1 MSSNLYVSINIR
13 EHISGFDK
21 LKFGYN
27 EKIPSAPKTTLY
39 NVSGLSC
46 VQLSLRK
53 CHEIRQSLHVKD
65 NLKLLLMV
73 NNWSSSKSQN
83 LSHISVISPLTCAN
97 LNLAIQMLFSL
108 PLSSYLWYSKLSYA
122 NVVYLPSYLWQ
133 FIPSHTN
140 VVYLYLPLTCGTL
153 ILAIQMWYIFPFTCG
168 NLTLAIHMLY
178 IPLLPVAL

>member
-1 MSSNLYVSINIR
+1 M
-13 EHISGFDK
+13 
-21 LKFGYN
+21 YN
-27 EKIPSAPKTTLY
+27 FPLGGHV
-39 NVSGLSC
+39 N
-46 VQLSLRK
+46 K
-53 CHEIRQSLHVKD
+53 CHEIRQSLHAKD

-83 LSHISVISPLTCAN
+83 LSHISVISPLTCTN

-108 PLSSYLWYSKLSYA
+108 PLSSYLWHSKLSYA

-133 FIPSHTN
+133 FILSHTN

-168 NLTLAIHMLY
+168 KLTLAIHMLY
-178 IPLLPVAL
+178 ILLLTVAF

>member
-13 EHISGFDK
+13 EHISDFDK
-21 LKFGYN
+21 LKIGYT

-73 NNWSSSKSQN
+73 NSWSSSESQN

-97 LNLAIQMLFSL
+97 LNLDIHILFSL
-108 PLSSYLWYSKLSYA
+108 P
-122 NVVYLPSYLWQ
+122 PSYLQ
-133 FIPSHTN
+133 QSKLSHTN
-140 VVYLYLPLTCGTL
+140 VVYLPL
-153 ILAIQMWYIFPFTCG
+153 IYANEYLAIQM
-168 NLTLAIHMLY
+168 LY
-178 IPLLPVAL
+178 ISLLPVAL